1 MLSDYLQ
8 KAMSVN
14 ADRLEIEYKD
24 GQEWIT
30 AFRGNMGLGI
40 GSVDST
46 GRDKLFEDLRQ
57 LKKSKRIT
65 ILGKEYRLTFSEYE
79 SFGESVHEV
88 RWKRDDRP
96 ARSTR

>member
-8 KAMSVN
+8 KAISLN

-46 GRDKLFEDLRQ
+46 ERDKLFEDLKQ

-65 ILGKEYRLTFSEYE
+65 ILGKEYRLSFTEHE
-79 SFGESVHEV
+79 SFGETVYEV
-88 RWKRDDRP
+88 KWKRDDRP
-96 ARSTR
+96 ARPSR

>member
-1 MLSDYLQ
+1 MLSEYLQ
-8 KAMSVN
+8 KAISMN
-14 ADRLEIEYKD
+14 ADWMEIEYKD
-24 GQEWIT
+24 RQEWIT
-30 AFRGNMGLGI
+30 AFRGNVGLGI

-79 SFGESVHEV
+79 SFGESVYEV

>member
-1 MLSDYLQ
+1 MLSEYLQ
-8 KAMSVN
+8 KAISMN
-14 ADRLEIEYKD
+14 ADWMEIEYKD
-24 GQEWIT
+24 RQEWIT

-46 GRDKLFEDLRQ
+46 EKDKLFEDLRQ

-65 ILGKEYRLTFSEYE
+65 ILGKDYRLSFKEHD
-79 SFGESVHEV
+79 SFGETVHEV

-96 ARSTR
+96 ARSSR